1 MGAKNVVGL
10 DFSKEILHAAKENCN
25 NFSNISFIHG
35 DAHNIPYPN
44 ETFDIVISRAV
55 IHHLQEIPTF
65 LREASRIL
73 NKNGVLIL
81 QDRTI
86 EDCTIPGSPEHI
98 RGYFFSLFPKLI
110 EIESKDV
117 QNQHYTDRITKT
129 FSSCTSRT
137 NTMGNTKNT

>member
-10 DFSKEILHAAKENCN
+10 DFSKEILQVQKENCN

-55 IHHLQEIPTF
+55 IHHLQDIPTF

-73 NKNGVLIL
+73 NKTVYLFYK
-81 QDRTI
+81 I
-86 EDCTIPGSPEHI
+86 EQLKIVQFQEVPNTFADIFLSI
-98 RGYFFSLFPKLI
+98 
-110 EIESKDV
+110 SKT
-117 QNQHYTDRITKT
+117 Y
-129 FSSCTSRT
+129 
-137 NTMGNTKNT
+137 

>member
-10 DFSKEILHAAKENCN
+10 DFSKEILQVAKENCN

-55 IHHLQEIPTF
+55 IHHLQDIPTF

-98 RGYFFSLFPKLI
+98 RGYFSLYF
-110 EIESKDV
+110 
-117 QNQHYTDRITKT
+117 QNLLK
-129 FSSCTSRT
+129 
-137 NTMGNTKNT
+137 

>member
-10 DFSKEILHAAKENCN
+10 DFSKEILQAAKENCN

-55 IHHLQEIPTF
+55 IHHLQDIPTF

-73 NKNGVLIL
+73 KTVYLFYK
-81 QDRTI
+81 I
-86 EDCTIPGSPEHI
+86 EQLKIVQFQEVPNTFADI
-98 RGYFFSLFPKLI
+98 FSLYF
-110 EIESKDV
+110 
-117 QNQHYTDRITKT
+117 QNLLK
-129 FSSCTSRT
+129 
-137 NTMGNTKNT
+137 